1 LQLGEFFSFYIDNEK
16 KNLRKEAAQT
26 VDKACTSMDNCLQML
41 IATAGVWVQNKRSKT
56 GTAGMWVQNNSPSIR
71 NIVIK
76 A

>member
-1 LQLGEFFSFYIDNEK
+1 
-16 KNLRKEAAQT
+16 
-26 VDKACTSMDNCLQML
+26 ML